1 MRLWKICLLLSAL
14 AWTSC
19 ATDVVV
25 LPSDRELRPAYTDT
39 GRSLPQ
45 HVTISRGYLREL
57 ILELDACTTNI
68 RNGP

>member
-1 MRLWKICLLLSAL
+1 MRHWKTSLLLL
-14 AWTSC
+14 AFGLTSC

-25 LPSDRELRPAYTDT
+25 LPSDRELTPAYTDT
-39 GRSLPQ
+39 GRALPQ

-57 ILELDACTTNI
+57 ILELDACTTI